1 VTDWK
6 FVEFSEVPP
15 GPWATHG
22 DNNTFVIHK
31 RKSDKALVEG
41 PKRGGFVI
49 LP

>member
-1 VTDWK
+1 V
-6 FVEFSEVPP
+6 
-15 GPWATHG
+15 HG